1 MQIASAQGEKAMP
14 KIDLDDVLQP
24 RALSDDLI
32 TPGHLPAK
40 RLRRL
45 VWNLDFRRKA
55 ACIKLSEDFRVD
67 RIGLDLRMGDDAQ
80 TTSPILST
88 YAEEL
93 PSSHSYNAAL
103 FNLGE
108 SPPAAHAKAFAQADA
123 SSARYSGFVWRSRII

>member
-1 MQIASAQGEKAMP
+1 MP

-55 ACIKLSEDFRVD
+55 ACIKLSEDFLVD

-93 PSSHSYNAAL
+93 PSSHSHNATL
-103 FNLGE
+103 FN
-108 SPPAAHAKAFAQADA
+108 
-123 SSARYSGFVWRSRII
+123 